1 METMEGNRT
10 SQNTDSTRNYL
21 NLAVSSQLLAY
32 IAILWR
38 LSIWAIGRKKL
49 IGKSFNEANYG
60 CFVIEV
66 TNIAAP

>member
-1 METMEGNRT
+1 MEGNRT

-21 NLAVSSQLLAY
+21 NLAASSQLLAY